1 MVTLGERYIDVHCTL
16 LATFLWVLFF
26 KIKHSRE
33 EEKKKKERSLC
44 QGSTPWPA
52 LAGRGGV
59 TQAGVGN

>member
-33 EEKKKKERSLC
+33 EERIVITFI
-44 QGSTPWPA
+44 QGMNGWAFWVLS
-52 LAGRGGV
+52 
-59 TQAGVGN
+59 